1 MALEVA
7 LHRSLSLALL
17 LGSGSAVAL
26 DLDWLATL
34 GLTSDYV
41 HRGLTQSSGQ
51 PAVQAGASL
60 RIPQGFYAG
69 VWGSTIDTRALG
81 PDFGDGDGYEID
93 LLLGLARPLSADW
106 GYHLNL
112 GRYTYADNQSILDY
126 DHAELAAGLTWRER
140 VRLNLAYSPDSTDH
154 TRAGR
159 ALSGARYVAEI
170 AVEWPLTR
178 WLSATGGYG
187 YQDAQAVSEV
197 RFGYYSAGI
206 NLRWR
211 RYALGLAQYG
221 TDGAAQGRWADGR
234 GDGRFVANLAAT
246 FGGGTTIGR

>member
-1 MALEVA
+1 MP
-7 LHRSLSLALL
+7 HRGGLLSLLVASILMP
-17 LGSGSAVAL
+17 SGPAAAL
-26 DLDWLATL
+26 DLGWLATL

-51 PAVQAGASL
+51 PAVQGGLSL
-60 RIPQGFYAG
+60 RIPQGFYVGA
-69 VWGSTIDTRALG
+69 WASTLDTTELG

-93 LLLGLARPLSADW
+93 ILLGLARPLSADW

-112 GRYTYADNQSILDY
+112 GRYTYADNRSILDY
-126 DHAELAAGLTWRER
+126 DYTELAAGFSWRER

-154 TRAGR
+154 TRAGA

-170 AVEWPLTR
+170 GAEWPLTR
-178 WLSATGGYG
+178 WLSATAGYG

-197 RFGYYSAGI
+197 RFSYYSAGV

-211 RYALGLAQYG
+211 RYALGLTQFG
-221 TDGAAQGRWADGR
+221 TSDAAQGRWADGR
-234 GDGRFVANLAAT
+234 GESRFAANLAAT
-246 FGGGTTIGR
+246 FGGETTIGR